1 MAKQSK
7 QEIIENLPTLESME
21 TGSNLLENLE
31 DDDTPDEVV
40 EEQEEEK
47 PKDKPEDK
55 KKDKEK
61 ETDDPPEEDEVLTE
75 EEEKQIFETLKDKDP
90 KDFNEAEKEIF
101 DKHNTPE
108 EEGSFWEDVEAI
120 TGNKID
126 LDYGETDPETPE
138 GAALRESA
146 LIAKAQEEQ
155 LKYLETTYPEAFKIL
170 QYYADGGSIQDLVS
184 PNEVDYSVVEI
195 KEENTDQQKKFLL
208 DYYTNVI
215 GVSEAK
221 ANKMIEFDEES
232 DEGLYKTAKE
242 ALDGLKEEQETK
254 KAEKLEEQRQIAEA
268 ERERD
273 RQFIGIIREITD
285 AGEIGDFKVP
295 TTEREEFNKAVMQR
309 LQRDGNGGYVYNVP
323 ITDKTI
329 QQVLQEAY
337 FGFKKGDLKSLI
349 TKQAKTENV
358 KRLKRKAVE
367 DQKKILKSTLTRNKD
382 VKGLPT
388 FSEVTIE

>member
-7 QEIIENLPTLESME
+7 KEIIDDLPTLESME

-31 DDDTPDEVV
+31 DDPVEGPV
-40 EEQEEEK
+40 EEPVKEPVKSEDDPK
-47 PKDKPEDK
+47 PKDKSKEEDPK
-55 KKDKEK
+55 
-61 ETDDPPEEDEVLTE
+61 EEDEVLTE
-75 EEEKQIFETLKDKDP
+75 EEEKQVFESLKDKDP

-101 DKHNTPE
+101 DKHNDPE
-108 EEGSFWEDVEAI
+108 PDGSFWEDVEAI
-120 TGNKID
+120 TGNTIEVE
-126 LDYGETDPETPE
+126 YGDTDPETPE

-146 LIAKAQEEQ
+146 LISKAQEEQ

-195 KEENTDQQKKFLL
+195 KEDNTDQQKKFLL

-232 DEGLYKTAKE
+232 DEGLYQTAKD
-242 ALDGLKEEQETK
+242 ALDGLKEEQKVEKAKILETQK
-254 KAEKLEEQRQIAEA
+254 VKAEA
-268 ERERD
+268 EREKD

-285 AGEIGDFKVP
+285 AGEIGNFKVP
-295 TTEREEFNKAVMQR
+295 TTEREAFNKAVMQR

-323 ITDKTI
+323 ITNDTI
-329 QQVLQEAY
+329 SQVLQEAY
-337 FGFKKGDLKSLI
+337 FGFKKGDLTSLI

-367 DQKKILKSTLTRNKD
+367 DQKKILKSTLARKKD

-388 FSEVTIE
+388 FEEVTIQ